1 MSSTPYRQTSI
12 QLELAESLDSAGRIG
27 QYRETLLAGEDLYI
41 TAGKRGFPGIPQIE
55 PGDLLVFGPYIWGK
69 IRPGSI
75 VLYLIGDKP
84 LVARV
89 ALRTVHNGRY
99 VLKTNLKVAKKGGEE
114 YRYIVPDQ
122 LLAVLKAVIRENKRI
137 PSWQLSRGPA
147 DWFTDYGTRN
157 PMGKLLDLIFSPLPR
172 SWRPDYKV

>member
-1 MSSTPYRQTSI
+1 MSSTPPRHTSI

-27 QYRETLLAGEDLYI
+27 QYRDTLAAGEDLYI

-55 PGDLLVFGPYIWGK
+55 PGDTLVFGPYIWGK
-69 IRPGSI
+69 IRPGCI

-99 VLKTNLKVAKKGGEE
+99 ALKTNLKVTRKGTEE
-114 YRYIVPDQ
+114 FRYIAPDQ
-122 LLAVLKAVIRENKRI
+122 VLAVLKAVIRQSRRI
-137 PSWQLSRGPA
+137 PSWQMTRGLI
-147 DWFTDYGTRN
+147 DWVTDYGTRN
-157 PMGKLLDLIFSPLPR
+157 PLGKLLDLLFLPLPR
-172 SWRPDYKV
+172 SWRPTYKI